1 MEPSP
6 LRRRV
11 RGWLILAASL
21 GLHAAVVLLAPKPGP
36 PQPPPPAPPER
47 VFFELVDPPPPV
59 EAPPELAEVVP
70 EPASPEPIVEQ
81 APIAPPQPAEV
92 VDEPEVVA
100 EVAPQEAVDEAA
112 PQETEPSDGVVGE
125 IPEALAA
132 GGSTGEA
139 SDLPTEPGNVKL
151 FDGAALGSTVN
162 TWKRNVDD
170 EAAAR
175 AEARAIDPGS
185 AVAEASRVTSRV
197 VKSLARAD
205 AIARVQGGFKSS
217 CDDGGDNDH
226 DGEIDCADPACRKR
240 SECAGTGVYVQTPWM
255 DIPDDDEMG
264 LTSVIRVDQDGKV
277 RKLAVRIQISHGSP
291 GDMTVQLENVDS
303 GRSVVLRTADRGD
316 STLEPA
322 FYLPDFNGI
331 PAKGKWRL
339 RIRDEY
345 AGTRGKLKK
354 WWLYITS

>member
-1 MEPSP
+1 MESSP

-21 GLHAAVVLLAPKPGP
+21 GLHAAVVLLAPQPGP
-36 PQPPPPAPPER
+36 PPPPPPPEP
-47 VFFELVDPPPPV
+47 VFFELVEPTAPIEVSEP
-59 EAPPELAEVVP
+59 PPELVEVTPEPVVEAAPVAQPEPVAEVTP
-70 EPASPEPIVEQ
+70 EPVA
-81 APIAPPQPAEV
+81 
-92 VDEPEVVA
+92 EPEVIA
-100 EVAPQEAVDEAA
+100 EVAPEVIAEPTDSTGGEPGAS
-112 PQETEPSDGVVGE
+112 PSDST
-125 IPEALAA
+125 ALAE
-132 GGSTGEA
+132 GSSTA
-139 SDLPTEPGNVKL
+139 TDLPTDPGQVRL
-151 FDGAALGSTVN
+151 FDTGALGSTVGS
-162 TWKRNVDD
+162 WKRDVDD

-175 AEARAIDPGS
+175 AEARAIDPRS
-185 AVAEASRVTSRV
+185 AVAEASRVTTRV
-197 VKSLARAD
+197 AKTLARAD
-205 AIARVQGGFKSS
+205 AVARVQGGFKSS
-217 CDDGGDNDH
+217 CDDGGDNDY

-240 SECAGTGVYVQTPWM
+240 SECAGTGVYEQTPWM
-255 DIPDDDEMG
+255 EIPDADEMG

-277 RKLAVRIQISHGSP
+277 RKLAVRIQIAHGSP

-322 FYLPDFNGI
+322 FYLPDFNGM
-331 PAKGKWRL
+331 PAKGNWRL